1 MTMLYAWA
9 QQWGIPLDAVYDLQ
23 RRMGLDAQPV
33 AGAADGDS
41 ETAASVRVKLAA
53 ARAGTHLWRNNVG
66 AMQDETGRWM
76 RFGLA
81 NDSKRMNEAFK
92 SGDLIGCKP
101 VVIQPH
107 MVGWRMGQFVSR
119 EVKAPGWRFKATERE
134 LAQLRWIELVCS
146 LGGDAQFTTG

>member
-9 QQWGIPLDAVYDLQ
+9 EQWGIPLPAVYDLQ

-33 AGAADGDS
+33 SGSGVGDS
-41 ETAASVRVKLAA
+41 EAAASVRVKLAA
-53 ARAGTHLWRNNVG
+53 ARTGCHLWRNNVG
-66 AMQDETGRWM
+66 AMCDDSGRWV

-81 NDSKRMNEAFK
+81 NDSKQMNEAFK

-101 VVIQPH
+101 VTIEPR
-107 MVGWRMGQFVSR
+107 MIGWRIGQFVSR
-119 EVKAPGWRFKATERE
+119 EVKAPGWSFKATERE
-134 LAQLRWIELVCS
+134 LAQLRWVELVCS